1 MIVRVVV
8 DTSVIVKWLNQ
19 TNEDNLEQADKL
31 MAEAIEGKVELI
43 APELA
48 KYETGN
54 VLLKSK
60 QLLTR
65 EATISLGTSY
75 SLPIT
80 FIPESEELARE
91 TFSIANKSNVTYY
104 DAAFLALAKK
114 YNALLI
120 TENIKHQGKVKS
132 VKVKALKD
140 C

>member
-1 MIVRVVV
+1 MVARVVV
-8 DTSVIVKWLNQ
+8 DTSVIIKWLNQ
-19 TNEDNLEQADKL
+19 TNEDNLEQADRL

-48 KYETGN
+48 RYETGN

-60 QLLTR
+60 QLVPR
-65 EATISLGTSY
+65 EATISLGAAY

-91 TFSIANKSNVTYY
+91 TFSIANRSNVTYY

-114 YNALLI
+114 YNAALI
-120 TENIKHQGKVKS
+120 TENIKHQGKIAS
-132 VKVKALKD
+132 IKVKALKD
-140 C
+140 Y

>member
-1 MIVRVVV
+1 MVARVVV
-8 DTSVIVKWLNQ
+8 DTSVIIKWLNQ
-19 TNEDNLEQADKL
+19 TNEDNLEQADRL

-48 KYETGN
+48 RYETGN

-60 QLLTR
+60 QLVPR
-65 EATISLGTSY
+65 EATISLDTAY

-91 TFSIANKSNVTYY
+91 TFSIANRSNVTYY

-114 YNALLI
+114 YNAMLI
-120 TENIKHQGKVKS
+120 TENIKHQGKVAS
-132 VKVKALKD
+132 IKVKALKD
-140 C
+140 Y